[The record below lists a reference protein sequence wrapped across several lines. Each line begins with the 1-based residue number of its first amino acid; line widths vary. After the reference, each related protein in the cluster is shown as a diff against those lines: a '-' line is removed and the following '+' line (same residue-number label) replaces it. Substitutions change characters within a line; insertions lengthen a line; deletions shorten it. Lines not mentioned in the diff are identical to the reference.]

1 MAKRRPGAGEAGS
14 KGARRKAGASRQ
26 PGGAFQEVWQWVRR
40 IPRGRVMT
48 YGQISELLGRTLS
61 PAAVGWAMNGCPDNV
76 PWQRVVNARGG
87 CSTDQTGK
95 LPGGLQQAMLE
106 EEGVAFGADG
116 TLDLE
121 RYRYRPRST
130 RSRPRSGPGTSRRRG
145 TSREC

>member
-1 MAKRRPGAGEAGS
+1 M
-14 KGARRKAGASRQ
+14 ARRKTDGADPRNKGKSQAG
-26 PGGAFQEVWQWVRR
+26 GGAFQPVWNQVRR

-48 YGQISELLGRTLS
+48 YGQISELLGGRLS
-61 PAAVGWAMNGCPDNV
+61 PRAVGWAMHGCPDDV

-87 CSTDQTGK
+87 CSTEQTGK

-106 EEGVAFGADG
+106 DEGVEFRANG

-121 RYRYRPRST
+121 RYRYRPRAT
-130 RSRPRSGPGTSRRRG
+130 RSRPRSGRSSPRRRG